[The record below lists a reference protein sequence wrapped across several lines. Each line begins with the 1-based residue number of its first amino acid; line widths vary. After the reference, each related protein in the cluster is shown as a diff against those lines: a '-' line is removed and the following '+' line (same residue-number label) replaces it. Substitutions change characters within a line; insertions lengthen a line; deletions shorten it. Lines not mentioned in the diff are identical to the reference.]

1 MTKSRYF
8 FGIILFGCALLVAAP
23 SALATTSCAE
33 AVPGVNTA
41 KCRATCT
48 RDTFYMVHYPAGDA
62 GCRASSSPPYCCGT
76 CTTHDLKTEGAA
88 RCLDSCIASSSF
100 PLEDPEGNANC
111 PSGKKCCY
119 MPKSVTPETPPDQ
132 SQTNQTE
139 SKPLDESALPKF
151 NSLLTADV
159 NIVIGNIIKS
169 LLGLTGT
176 LTLVMMVVAGIM
188 WMTAG
193 GKEQTITKAKKMIT
207 WTAIGLAIIF
217 SSYIILKSVFDVL
230 TTNP

>member
-23 SALATTSCAE
+23 SALAVTTCAE
-33 AVPGVNTA
+33 TVPGTNTA
-41 KCRATCT
+41 KCLKTCT
-48 RDTFYMVHYPAGDA
+48 DDIIYMVPYPGGDLGCKNSSESAGDK
-62 GCRASSSPPYCCGT
+62 CCGT
-76 CTTHDLKTEGAA
+76 CTTHDLKSEGAA
-88 RCLDSCIASSSF
+88 RCLDICT
-100 PLEDPEGNANC
+100 DPYPSHDGEGDQHC

-119 MPKSVTPETPPDQ
+119 MPQSVTPATPPDQ

>member
-8 FGIILFGCALLVAAP
+8 FGIILFGCALLTTAP
-23 SALATTSCAE
+23 SALAITPCAE

-41 KCRATCT
+41 KCRARCVG
-48 RDTFYMVHYPAGDA
+48 DIIYMVSYSDGDE
-62 GCRASSSPPYCCGT
+62 GCRRNNPKTGKCCGT

-119 MPKSVTPETPPDQ
+119 MPTPPDQ

>member
-1 MTKSRYF
+1 
-8 FGIILFGCALLVAAP
+8 LFGCALLATAP
-23 SALATTSCAE
+23 SALATTTSCAKT
-33 AVPGVNTA
+33 VPGVNTA
-41 KCRATCT
+41 KCLFSCASSSI
-48 RDTFYMVHYPAGDA
+48 YMVPYSAGDA
-62 GCRASSSPPYCCGT
+62 GCKASSSPPHCCGT

-88 RCLDSCIASSSF
+88 QCLDICT
-100 PLEDPEGNANC
+100 DPYPSHDGEGDQHC

-119 MPKSVTPETPPDQ
+119 MPKPET
-132 SQTNQTE
+132 STSSTLLQTNQTE
-139 SKPLDESALPKF
+139 TKPPVESALPKF
-151 NSLLTADV
+151 NSLLTANV
-159 NIVIGNIIKS
+159 NTVIGNIIKS

>member
-119 MPKSVTPETPPDQ
+119 MPPPDQ

>member
-1 MTKSRYF
+1 MM
-8 FGIILFGCALLVAAP
+8 
-23 SALATTSCAE
+23 E
-33 AVPGVNTA
+33 
-41 KCRATCT
+41 RATNIVLLERSAVICQ
-48 RDTFYMVHYPAGDA
+48 
-62 GCRASSSPPYCCGT
+62 
-76 CTTHDLKTEGAA
+76 
-88 RCLDSCIASSSF
+88 
-100 PLEDPEGNANC
+100 PLQ
-111 PSGKKCCY
+111 
-119 MPKSVTPETPPDQ
+119 TQ

-151 NSLLTADV
+151 NSLLTANV
-159 NIVIGNIIKS
+159 NTVIGNIIKS